1 MTKRVSVQVQLVI
14 AVLSCQL
21 GILQGFVSRPTNFQ
35 QRSNSRDAMAVMPSA
50 SSRSEEMEQSET
62 VSLSLAGQ
70 YLVQCSF
77 EDNQGTWSLV
87 PLSDAAIPTTMKDS
101 SDGKTYKSQG
111 ARAWAAL
118 HSPLGQPEPSLVL
131 QCQCKDT
138 DGGNGDI
145 GTIRVTCTGDNT
157 DSSTVNLVP
166 VLSRLLLQWTIWQGQ
181 YLDVNKEWK
190 LELPYDAK
198 CTDSGSSPVAS
209 MTMNDWTSNG
219 GIRKLFASFLDATIV
234 DVEMVEM
241 VDRHGNALGILPR
254 KLVHTH
260 NLLHRGIGMFVTKDQ
275 HIMSSS
281 SSSDDKSAFPDLYV
295 HRRTDTKRIFPSL
308 YDMFVGGVSTAGEDL
323 RTTACREVA
332 EELGLVEQSH
342 LSEDPIFS
350 CIVCTTYNRCLVTL
364 YCYQMDT
371 SREQVSWQE
380 EEVAWGEFVPYVI
393 VQAAA
398 DRSIQR
404 FQAKGEWPGS
414 EPPIQSAS
422 QGAAPADVS
431 HDSDDWMA
439 WDFVPDG
446 LLVWEAWL
454 QWLDEQPK

>member
-1 MTKRVSVQVQLVI
+1 MTRGIVVQVLLVI
-14 AVLSCQL
+14 TVLSSQL
-21 GILQGFVSRPTNFQ
+21 GILQGFVSRPTYFQ
-35 QRSNSRDAMAVMPSA
+35 QRSSSRDVMVVPSA
-50 SSRSEEMEQSET
+50 SSQSEEKEQPGNL
-62 VSLSLAGQ
+62 SLSLAGP

-87 PLSDAAIPTTMKDS
+87 PLSGAAIASNTETH
-101 SDGKTYKSQG
+101 KSQG
-111 ARAWAAL
+111 ARAWATL
-118 HSPLGQPEPSLVL
+118 HSPLEQSEPSLVL
-131 QCQCKDT
+131 QCQCEDT
-138 DGGNGDI
+138 GNDNT
-145 GTIRVTCTGDNT
+145 GTIRVTCTGSDADE
-157 DSSTVNLVP
+157 DSSSGDLVP
-166 VLSRLLLQWTIWQGQ
+166 VLSRLLAQWTISRQYQGHHSNTK
-181 YLDVNKEWK
+181 DWM
-190 LELPYDAK
+190 LELPNYAK
-198 CTDSGSSPVAS
+198 STAS
-209 MTMNDWTSNG
+209 DTVTMNDWTSND
-219 GIRKLFASFLDATIV
+219 GIRKLFSSFLDTTTV
-234 DVEMVEM
+234 DVELVEM

-281 SSSDDKSAFPDLYV
+281 SSSDAPFVFPDLYV

-308 YDMFVGGVSTAGEDL
+308 YDMFVGGVSTAGEDS

-342 LSEDPIFS
+342 LSAEPILS
-350 CIVCTTYNRCLVTL
+350 CVVCTAYNRCLVTL
-364 YCYQMDT
+364 YCYRMDT
-371 SREQVSWQE
+371 SREKVSWQE
-380 EEVAWGEFVPYVI
+380 EEVAWGEFVPYAI

-414 EPPIQSAS
+414 DPAIQSAS
-422 QGAAPADVS
+422 QGAAPDDIS
-431 HDSDDWMA
+431 YDSDDWMA

-454 QWLDEQPK
+454 QWLNEQQT

>member
-1 MTKRVSVQVQLVI
+1 MTRRIGAQVLQVI
-14 AVLSCQL
+14 AVLSSLL
-21 GILQGFVSRPTNFQ
+21 GVQGFVSRPTYFQ
-35 QRSNSRDAMAVMPSA
+35 QRSNSRDVMVMPSA
-50 SSRSEEMEQSET
+50 SSRSEEMEQPET
-62 VSLSLAGQ
+62 VSRSLAGP

-77 EDNQGTWSLV
+77 DDNQGTWSLV
-87 PLSDAAIPTTMKDS
+87 PLSGAAIPTTTD

-118 HSPLGQPEPSLVL
+118 HSPLEQPEASLVL

-138 DGGNGDI
+138 DNGNGYT
-145 GTIRVTCTGDNT
+145 GSIRVTCTGGNDA
-157 DSSTVNLVP
+157 DADPSSGDLVP
-166 VLSRLLLQWTIWQGQ
+166 VLSRLLAQWTISRQ
-181 YLDVNKEWK
+181 YHPDVKEWM
-190 LELPYDAK
+190 LELPNDTK
-198 CTDSGSSPVAS
+198 NTGSNRSPVT
-209 MTMNDWTSNG
+209 MTMNEWTSNAG
-219 GIRKLFASFLDATIV
+219 VRKLFSSFLDTTAV
-234 DVEMVEM
+234 DVELVEM
-241 VDRHGNALGILPR
+241 VDRHGNALGMLPR

-275 HIMSSS
+275 YIMSSS
-281 SSSDDKSAFPDLYV
+281 SDDQSVFPDLYV

-308 YDMFVGGVSTAGEDL
+308 YDMFVGGVSTTGEDL

-342 LSEDPIFS
+342 MSADPILS
-350 CIVCTTYNRCLVTL
+350 CVVCTAYNRCVVAL
-364 YCYQMDT
+364 YCYRMDT
-371 SREQVSWQE
+371 SSEQVSWQE
-380 EEVAWGEFVPYVI
+380 EEVAWGEFVPYAI

-414 EPPIQSAS
+414 EPPIQSTS

-431 HDSDDWMA
+431 YDSDDWMA

-454 QWLDEQPK
+454 QWLDEQQK